1 MVEGKSKGKRRL
13 DIECMRILAAF
24 FVIFN
29 HTETTGFFLFS
40 YYDTHG
46 IRYWLYLFISIFC
59 KFSVPLF
66 FMISGALMLNRI
78 SEPLKQLWHHRIFHM
93 CYMASTFQE
102 KMPAMSYSFLY
113 CGVIFICSYVV
124 TAIIRKIPILKKIV
138 S

>member
-46 IRYWLYLFISIFC
+46 IRY
-59 KFSVPLF
+59 
-66 FMISGALMLNRI
+66 
-78 SEPLKQLWHHRIFHM
+78 
-93 CYMASTFQE
+93 
-102 KMPAMSYSFLY
+102 
-113 CGVIFICSYVV
+113 
-124 TAIIRKIPILKKIV
+124 
-138 S
+138 